1 VPVSEDLG
9 VSIEELALAARN
21 HGMPLEA
28 LAYDVT
34 PVGLHYLLIH
44 YDIPKVAEAGWRLT
58 VDGAVGRSLSLSLDE
73 IRDLP
78 AVTQRV
84 TMECAGNGRA
94 RLRPRPVSQPWLF
107 EAVGTSEWTGV
118 LLSEILEESGLA
130 AEAVEV
136 LFTGLDRGV
145 EGGSEQTYQR
155 SLSREEAGA
164 PEVMLAYAMNGEPLL
179 PQHGFPLRLLVP
191 GWYGMTSVKWLDR
204 ITALREPFD
213 GYQQSHSYRI
223 RVDDEDPGEAVT
235 RILPRSLM
243 MPPGIPEFATRSRL
257 VPAGEVE
264 IQGRAWSGYGAIQ
277 LVEFSSDGGDSWQEA
292 EVEDRAQPHAW
303 QGWRY
308 RWDATPASYLLCS
321 RATDETGRT
330 QPSEPVW
337 NLGGYEINAVQR
349 VPVEVTEPVL

>member
-1 VPVSEDLG
+1 MPVSEELG
-9 VSIEELALAARN
+9 ISIEELALATRN

-28 LAYDVT
+28 LAYEVT

-44 YDIPKVAEAGWRLT
+44 YDIPKVAQAGWRLT
-58 VDGAVGRSLSLSLDE
+58 VDGAVGRSLTLSIDE
-73 IRDLP
+73 LRAFP

-94 RLRPRPVSQPWLF
+94 RLIPRPISQPWLF

-118 LLSEILEESGLA
+118 LLSEILEEARLDP
-130 AEAVEV
+130 EAVEV

-145 EGGSEQTYQR
+145 EEGYEQTYQR
-155 SLSREEAGA
+155 SLSREDAGR
-164 PEVMLAYAMNGEPLL
+164 PEVMLAYAMNGQPLL

-204 ITALREPFD
+204 ITALREQFD
-213 GYQQSHSYRI
+213 GFHHTHSYRI
-223 RVDDEDPGEAVT
+223 RLDDEDPGEAVT

-243 MPPGIPEFATRSRL
+243 VPPGIPEFATRSRL
-257 VPAGEVE
+257 VTAGEVE
-264 IQGRAWSGYGAIQ
+264 IQGRAWSGYGSIQ
-277 LVEFSSDGGDSWQEA
+277 LVEFSSDGGGSWQEA
-292 EVEDRAQPHAW
+292 EVEDQAQPHAW

-308 RWDATPASYLLCS
+308 RWDAQPGSRVLCS

-330 QPSEPVW
+330 QSSEPMW
-337 NLGGYEINAVQR
+337 NLGGYQVNAVQR
-349 VPVEVTEPVL
+349 IPVEVTAPTI